1 MPEGVT
7 AVYDSNFALVTVA
20 TPTVEEEPTAAAAT
34 TEAAAVAVSGGKKGR
49 GVIASCEDF
58 YGI

>member
-7 AVYDSNFALVTVA
+7 AVYESNFALVTVA

-34 TEAAAVAVSGGKKGR
+34 VEAAPVASPEEKKEE
-49 GVIASCEDF
+49 A
-58 YGI
+58 